1 MNGGELNGGVLFHL
15 GPLAI
20 SDTVLTTWGV
30 MLLLALAAMLLTYR
44 LAPLPKRRQTI
55 AEGLVAVIERAIGDV
70 LPADAVRRVLPFIA
84 SLWIFVLTANLA
96 GLIPGLHAPTRDL
109 SATAALA
116 VLVFASTH
124 WYGIRAK
131 GLRAYLRH
139 YAQPSVILLPF
150 HIISELTRTLA
161 LAIRLFGNI
170 MSLEMAALLVLL
182 IAGFLVPVPLLM
194 LHVIEAVVQAYIFGI
209 LALIYIAG
217 AIEPIASSE
226 SVESIDSG
234 AITGPVNADAA
245 PDVPPAAAVAN
256 PNDKEES

>member
-1 MNGGELNGGVLFHL
+1 MRQVESAGDTIFML

-20 SDTVLTTWGV
+20 SGTVITTWGV
-30 MLLLALAAMLLTYR
+30 MAGFGLLIVLLRLRLNKQPSRWQNAVEAVVLA
-44 LAPLPKRRQTI
+44 I
-55 AEGLVAVIERAIGDV
+55 EGALGEV
-70 LPADAVRRVLPFIA
+70 LPAASVRRVLPFVA
-84 SLWIFVLTANLA
+84 TLWLFVLAANLV

-116 VLVFASTH
+116 ALVFGSTH
-124 WYGIRAK
+124 WFGIRDR
-131 GLRAYLRH
+131 GLKEHLRH
-139 YAQPSVILLPF
+139 YAEPSVILLPF

-194 LHVIEAVVQAYIFGI
+194 LHVVEAVVQAYIFGM

-217 AIEPIASSE
+217 ALENNASKSSSSE
-226 SVESIDSG
+226 ENK
-234 AITGPVNADAA
+234 P
-245 PDVPPAAAVAN
+245 
-256 PNDKEES
+256 